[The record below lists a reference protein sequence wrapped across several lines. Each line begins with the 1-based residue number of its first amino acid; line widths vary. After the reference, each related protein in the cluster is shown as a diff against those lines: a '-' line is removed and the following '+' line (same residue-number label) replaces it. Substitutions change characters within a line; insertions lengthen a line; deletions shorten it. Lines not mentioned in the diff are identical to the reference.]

1 MHVSS
6 ASEKISVQSAHFL
19 YLSWLWT
26 FPDPRVRLTLRGEG
40 RPVPRGLGLED
51 SGTLKRTSWSISA
64 VCHNDVIMMTNEND
78 EEGQQKAVPKCE
90 VAFPVKSQSIICHNS
105 KLWRASRVRASEEEK
120 KDKGC
125 YDLCVWFD
133 ERHLVHFS
141 ICHCAIDSL
150 FYQEGPI
157 EIHSWIPQGIH
168 SSTPLWSLSHYF

>member
-1 MHVSS
+1 MLTFF
-6 ASEKISVQSAHFL
+6 I
-19 YLSWLWT
+19 SWLWT

-90 VAFPVKSQSIICHNS
+90 VAFPVKSQSIIRHNS
-105 KLWRASRVRASEEEK
+105 KLWRSSERASEEEK

-133 ERHLVHFS
+133 ELHSVHFS
-141 ICHCAIDSL
+141 VCFYHLSL
-150 FYQEGPI
+150 CYWFFILPGRP
-157 EIHSWIPQGIH
+157 HWDKK
-168 SSTPLWSLSHYF
+168 